1 MCDGLSWK
9 TSPGAWDVEPPVSHS
24 GPWST
29 ITRSVQPS
37 RARWW
42 TTLAPTMP
50 APTITALAEDG
61 MRSGVVVAAVVSLMA
76 N

>member
-9 TSPGAWDVEPPVSHS
+9 TSPGACDVEPPVSHN
-24 GPWST
+24 GPWSM

-50 APTITALAEDG
+50 APTITARALDG
-61 MRSGVVVAAVVSLMA
+61 RVSLVAAAVASLMA